1 MILAPP
7 FVTSCCICFHSSTGN
22 SAVPIISLSGLP
34 ATFTALPNTAF
45 YVQSVLPA
53 TQEKISDTLPGLA
66 PDRLAVINAAIQQ
79 LCAERGCYYLDLN
92 AEFADDAG
100 CLMTDFAQPDGVHLT
115 VSGYSRWV
123 SYLCTHLPYSKN
135 NPYQAGSTY
144 YLSEDMKNLLADI
157 P

>member
-1 MILAPP
+1 MLDE
-7 FVTSCCICFHSSTGN
+7 
-22 SAVPIISLSGLP
+22 LR
-34 ATFTALPNTAF
+34 TALPNTAF

-53 TQEKISDTLPGLA
+53 TQEKIGDTLPGLA

-92 AEFADDAG
+92 AEFADAAG
-100 CLMTDFAQPDGVHLT
+100 CLMTDFAHLT
-115 VSGYSRWV
+115 AYTLQCRATGRWV

-135 NPYQAGSTY
+135 NPYQRSTY

>member
-1 MILAPP
+1 M
-7 FVTSCCICFHSSTGN
+7 
-22 SAVPIISLSGLP
+22 
-34 ATFTALPNTAF
+34 
-45 YVQSVLPA
+45 YKRQ
-53 TQEKISDTLPGLA
+53 
-66 PDRLAVINAAIQQ
+66 IQQ

-144 YLSEDMKNLLADI
+144 YLSEDMKTLLADI